1 MYIANSN
8 WFLLVLVKKKILW
21 CINNGNTTSCKSVL
35 LIINLQFG
43 FKWSLHIVILPNFK
57 TEWIYSK
64 VDRSSNPKPMTN
76 FIVIN
81 PFVVLD
87 IWI

>member
-1 MYIANSN
+1 MGFFMS
-8 WFLLVLVKKKILW
+8 LLVL
-21 CINNGNTTSCKSVL
+21 
-35 LIINLQFG
+35 NLPKF
-43 FKWSLHIVILPNFK
+43 N